1 MAEKVL
7 VCYGTRYGSTAEVA
21 AEIGKTIQESGVTT
35 DVADLKK
42 SKIEPVG
49 YDLVVIGSG
58 IQAGKWTKEPLEF
71 ITRHRAALA
80 ETKVALFVVCAS
92 AGSPDKCDFAQAE
105 YLDKIAASFP
115 ALNVVSTGLFGGVF
129 DLKKYSAPVRMIV
142 KSIVKKQTPDGK
154 VPEKIDMRDWDKVR
168 AWAKSVADL

>member
-1 MAEKVL
+1 MADKIL

-21 AEIGKTIQESGVTT
+21 TEIGKTIQELGVTA
-35 DVADLKK
+35 DVVDLKK
-42 SKIEPVG
+42 GKVQPSG

-58 IQAGKWTKEPLEF
+58 IQAGKWTKEALGF
-71 ITRHRAALA
+71 IARHKDALA

-92 AGSPDKCDFAQAE
+92 AGTPDGCVIAQTE

-115 ALNVVSTGLFGGVF
+115 FLNVATTGLFGGVF
-129 DLKKYSAPVRMIV
+129 DFKKYSAPVRMIV
-142 KSIVKKQTPDGK
+142 KNIVKKQTPDGK

-168 AWAKSVADL
+168 AWAKSIAES

>member
-21 AEIGKTIQESGVTT
+21 AEIGRTIQEWGVAA
-35 DVADLKK
+35 DVVDLKK
-42 SKIEPVG
+42 GKVQPSG

-58 IQAGKWTKEPLEF
+58 IQAGKWTKEALGF
-71 ITRHRAALA
+71 ITRHKDALA
-80 ETKVALFVVCAS
+80 ETRVALFVVCAS
-92 AGSPDKCDFAQAE
+92 AGSPDKCSFAQTE

-115 ALNVVSTGLFGGVF
+115 FLDVVTTGLFGGVF
-129 DLKKYSAPVRMIV
+129 DFKKYSAPVRMLV
-142 KSIVKKQTPDGK
+142 KSIVKKQTPDGN

-168 AWAKSVADL
+168 AWAKSIAES